1 MANFLESGERIKGAP
16 SWDAS
21 CPSQWQVK
29 LDSRHKMLSYV
40 STSIPG
46 CDDSLCI
53 PVVFMHLGG
62 DFCIRK
68 LHCSLPSSRMLFN
81 QTSEF
86 LWAEIPEKHPTIQNL
101 ELDRLDQ
108 KLVKNSVTFFAT
120 KYGFSNDLF
129 KLLKFWCCRKKVPT
143 WNFQP
148 LLEKFPSTGG
158 FP

>member
-1 MANFLESGERIKGAP
+1 MQVAP
-16 SWDAS
+16 HSDKWSLTAATK
-21 CPSQWQVK
+21 CC
-29 LDSRHKMLSYV
+29 HTF
-40 STSIPG
+40 STNIPG

-68 LHCSLPSSRMLFN
+68 LHCSLPSSRILFN

-108 KLVKNSVTFFAT
+108 KLVKNSVTFFST
-120 KYGFSNDLF
+120 KYGFSNDFF
-129 KLLKFWCCRKKVPT
+129 KLLKFWCCRKKSLPGISSRC
-143 WNFQP
+143 WRNFHQ
-148 LLEKFPSTGG
+148 LEVHLKTSPATRCLKKNGTNS
-158 FP
+158 